1 MGSLQLLIRLS
12 LIGLASGNSAL
23 EQKLRSIIEQDSRFW
38 NVSLSVAFAV
48 DDGAGGLDISAAA
61 AGYDDHATGKVATT
75 KSMYP
80 SGSATKTYTSVAAMR
95 LVDAGKLD
103 LDKPVYQYVDS
114 WLAKQLLMTV

>member
-48 DDGAGGLDISAAA
+48 DDGAAFLDRSADLLRAA
-61 AGYDDHATGKVATT
+61 VCC
-75 KSMYP
+75 
-80 SGSATKTYTSVAAMR
+80 
-95 LVDAGKLD
+95 
-103 LDKPVYQYVDS
+103 
-114 WLAKQLLMTV
+114 